1 MPSTDIDGSI
11 IIILSEE
18 EARMVY
24 RDLRYVRDSIGIL
37 NDVERRVAHKIARDL
52 ALQPE
57 ELL

>member
-1 MPSTDIDGSI
+1 MPSTDIDGSV

-18 EARMVY
+18 EARMIY
-24 RDLRYVRDSIGIL
+24 RDLRYVRDCIGTL
-37 NDVERRVAHKIARDL
+37 NDAERRIAHKIARDL